1 MKELAKRGEVG
12 GNAEAEEKEE
22 AEGEE
27 EEEEEEEGKDDH
39 ILGQARN
46 SFLK

>member
-12 GNAEAEEKEE
+12 GNTEAEEKEE

-39 ILGQARN
+39 ILGQAGN